1 MAQPAPPREGG
12 IIVRLVV
19 GLVLLFLAWVVLKM
33 VLGVFFS
40 LVRAVLFLGLV
51 AIVAW
56 VVLAARS
63 DSRK

>member
-12 IIVRLVV
+12 IIIRLVV
-19 GLVLLFLAWVVLKM
+19 GVVLLFLAWVVLKM
-33 VLGVFFS
+33 VLGLFFS
-40 LVRAVLFLGLV
+40 VVRTVLFLGLIAV
-51 AIVAW
+51 VVW

>member
-19 GLVLLFLAWVVLKM
+19 GVVLLFLAWVVLKM
-33 VLGVFFS
+33 VLGLFFS
-40 LVRAVLFLGLV
+40 VVRAVLFLGLIAV
-51 AIVAW
+51 VAW

>member
-12 IIVRLVV
+12 IIIRLVV
-19 GLVLLFLAWVVLKM
+19 GVVLLFLAWIVLKM
-33 VLGVFFS
+33 VLGLFFS
-40 LVRAVLFLGLV
+40 VVRAVLFLGLIAV
-51 AIVAW
+51 VAW

>member
-12 IIVRLVV
+12 IIFRLLV
-19 GLVLLFLAWVVLKM
+19 GVVLLFLAWVVLKM
-33 VLGVFFS
+33 VLGLFFS
-40 LVRAVLFLGLV
+40 VVRAVLFLGLIAV
-51 AIVAW
+51 VAW

>member
-12 IIVRLVV
+12 ILIRLVV
-19 GLVLLFLAWVVLKM
+19 GVVLLFLAWVVLKM
-33 VLGVFFS
+33 VLGLFFS
-40 LVRAVLFLGLV
+40 VVRAVLFLGLIAV
-51 AIVAW
+51 VVW